1 MQNLNRYFLAKKV
14 TLIGAV
20 TNFLLGLMKLMGG
33 ILFHSHA
40 LVADGLHS
48 FADLVTDAMVL
59 FASKYGSQAADDMHP
74 YGHQRIETTATLLLA
89 IILIITG
96 IGMAW
101 DSIYEI
107 IHATNKIPKILAAPV
122 ALISVIIN
130 EGLFHWTR
138 QIGNRIH
145 SPLIIANA
153 WHHRSDASAS
163 LIVLLG
169 LLGSII
175 GIHIMDPIAAV
186 IIAVLIV
193 KMGLGYCWSSI
204 RELIDTSVQTD
215 TLTSLVN
222 NITKTPGVRKIHQ
235 LRTRS
240 LGNDI
245 YVDVHIQVDP
255 FISVSEG
262 HYIAQ
267 KVHYGLSS
275 HNPHVKDV
283 TVHVDPEDDETAA
296 PSQHLT
302 ERLQLEKT
310 LLNPWKNTFN
320 HLESWQI
327 HYIEGTIHLDLIFSG
342 GSTAS
347 EHLQQR
353 ISEDLAKTPIQVSRI
368 RCLFHQTTIEIVCNL
383 SSRIK

>member
-1 MQNLNRYFLAKKV
+1 MPNKTRYLLAKKI
-14 TLIGAV
+14 TLIGACM
-20 TNFLLGLMKLMGG
+20 NAFLGVIKLFSG

-48 FADLVTDAMVL
+48 FADLITDALVL

-96 IGMAW
+96 VGIAW

-107 IHATNKIPKILAAPV
+107 IHATSTIPKTLAVPV
-122 ALISVIIN
+122 ALLSVLIN
-130 EGLFHWTR
+130 ESLFHWTR
-138 QIGNRIH
+138 IIGTRIH

-169 LLGSII
+169 LIGSMI
-175 GIHIMDPIAAV
+175 GIHILDPIAAV

-193 KMGLGYCWSSI
+193 KMGISYGWSSI
-204 RELIDTSVQTD
+204 QELIDTSVQPD
-215 TLTSLVN
+215 TRTSLVQ
-222 NITKTPGVRKIHQ
+222 NIKKTPGVRKIHQ
-235 LRTRS
+235 LRTRTM
-240 LGNDI
+240 GNDI

-267 KVHYGLSS
+267 KVHYGLIL

-310 LLNPWKNTFN
+310 LLHPWKNAFS

-327 HYIEGTIHLDLIFSG
+327 HYIDGTIQLDLIFAHGTTTSD
-342 GSTAS
+342 
-347 EHLQQR
+347 ELQQR
-353 ISEDLAKTPIQVSRI
+353 ILEDLTKMPLQVSRI
-368 RCLFHQTTIEIVCNL
+368 RCLFHQTTIEIVCEL